1 MKAMAAMPMTIQT
14 TTMTT
19 MEWEES
25 TRSSRMREEEHGRI
39 ISAADENNNEYSMT
53 LPPIPILIAAPTI
66 WYSYYFRKP
75 GEIVSTREYDS

>member
-19 MEWEES
+19 MEWKES

-53 LPPIPILIAAPTI
+53 LPPIPILIAAPKK
-66 WYSYYFRKP
+66 SRKP
-75 GEIVSTREYDS
+75 GGIVSTREYDS